1 MTGETR
7 ARGGAGA
14 PDRQGGASRASG
26 VATPIVGT
34 TIIGT
39 WRLRSHRQETV
50 ETGQSHYPRGDN
62 PAGLLTYTDDLRFS
76 IINVPGD
83 RKSPASVLVTDN
95 EALDLFRGL
104 TAYAGRYSLD
114 GDKVTHHVEISWN
127 QIWAGTDQ
135 VRRFKVEGDELTIV
149 AGPGLN
155 PRDGKMAIS
164 TLSWDRVK

>member
-1 MTGETR
+1 MKIDQE
-7 ARGGAGA
+7 AQAGA
-14 PDRQGGASRASG
+14 SAHQAAPRTGPAHAPL
-26 VATPIVGT
+26 V
-34 TIIGT
+34 GT
-39 WRLRSHRQETV
+39 WRLRSHLQRTV
-50 ETGQSHYPRGDN
+50 ETGETFHARGHN
-62 PAGLLTYTDDLRFS
+62 PEGLLTYTPDRRFS

-83 RKSPASVLVTDN
+83 RKSPASVLVTDA

-104 TAYAGRYSLD
+104 TAYAGRYSID

-135 VRRFKVEGDELTIV
+135 VRRFKVDEDELTIV

-164 TLSWDRVK
+164 TLLWDRVK

>member
-1 MTGETR
+1 MMNTDEAAARER
-7 ARGGAGA
+7 ADERGA
-14 PDRQGGASRASG
+14 RAQM
-26 VATPIVGT
+26 P
-34 TIIGT
+34 IIGT
-39 WRLRSHRQETV
+39 WRLRSHLQETV
-50 ETGQSHYPRGDN
+50 ETGEKFHPRGHD
-62 PAGLLTYTDDLRFS
+62 PEGLLTYTADWRFS

-83 RKSPASVLVTDN
+83 RNAPASVLVTDA

-104 TAYAGRYSLD
+104 TAYAGRYSID

-135 VRRFKVEGDELTIV
+135 QRRFKVEGDELTII

-164 TLSWDRVK
+164 TLLWERVK